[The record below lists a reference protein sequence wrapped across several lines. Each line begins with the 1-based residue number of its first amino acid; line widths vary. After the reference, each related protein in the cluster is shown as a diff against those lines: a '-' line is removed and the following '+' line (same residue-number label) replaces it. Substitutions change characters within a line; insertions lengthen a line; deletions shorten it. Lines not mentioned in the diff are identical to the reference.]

1 MERKQSDKPLLHLRT
16 QQDQP
21 YGSVRKCCERCGLA
35 MFATLYQCEVTE
47 ESEYT
52 KEIADQNGLIRC
64 VDSRPDA
71 DIGGE

>member
-1 MERKQSDKPLLHLRT
+1 METKPLLHLRT

-21 YGSVRKCCERCGLA
+21 YGSVRKCCERYGLA
-35 MFATLYQCEVTE
+35 MFVPWYQYEVTE

-52 KEIADQNGLIRC
+52 KEIADQSGLVRC

-71 DIGGE
+71 DRR